1 MPSRCSQSIF
11 HSQRHR
17 RSSSYHSNLGLS
29 PFPHPRPAPLSLSP
43 DSFSPLFPSPLSLS
57 LSRLFSPLFFFQK
70 EPFYTPGVCSQ
81 HAPRHLSL
89 AGHKIL
95 PTASLES
102 YSRTELT
109 ITLSA
114 PSGMYWRQ
122 ISRSTSGH
130 FVHHT
135 VFVP

>member
-11 HSQRHR
+11 YSQRHR
-17 RSSSYHSNLGLS
+17 RSSSFQSNLGLS
-29 PFPHPRPAPLSLSP
+29 PFLHPRPTPLSLSLP
-43 DSFSPLFPSPLSLS
+43 TLFPSPLSY
-57 LSRLFSPLFFFQK
+57 SRLSSLLFFFQK

-95 PTASLES
+95 PMASLES

-130 FVHHT
+130 FVHRT

>member
-11 HSQRHR
+11 YSQRHR
-17 RSSSYHSNLGLS
+17 RSSFHSNLRLS
-29 PFPHPRPAPLSLSP
+29 PFLHPRPAPLSLP
-43 DSFSPLFPSPLSLS
+43 TLFLLF
-57 LSRLFSPLFFFQK
+57 SRLLPFLLQK

-130 FVHHT
+130 FVHRT